1 MCIATNLGI
10 KVAIKLLQLLHFCA
24 WIFRNCQSYA
34 PLHFKYGM
42 FKIIGI
48 DDTILNTKGLK
59 GLKIYPQDIRT
70 LKRGDFLVLV
80 KGVVETIIVLWYF
93 S

>member
-1 MCIATNLGI
+1 
-10 KVAIKLLQLLHFCA
+10 
-24 WIFRNCQSYA
+24 
-34 PLHFKYGM
+34 M